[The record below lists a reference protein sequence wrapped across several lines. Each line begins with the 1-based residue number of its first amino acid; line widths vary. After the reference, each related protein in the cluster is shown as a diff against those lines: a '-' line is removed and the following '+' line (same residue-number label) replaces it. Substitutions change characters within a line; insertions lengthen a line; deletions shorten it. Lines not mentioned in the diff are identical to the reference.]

1 MLSIALNVRVEL
13 SSAIRSENRSTSFA
27 DCCFNY
33 AAAIVAMFPFVCF
46 NLTLIEFPERFVAA
60 MLKILLK
67 PFAYMPR
74 EISGKLSLPLQ
85 FLKGQCATK
94 FSCSAIVRYRP
105 FVINHVWLRFLRR

>member
-1 MLSIALNVRVEL
+1 MLSSLLYMTDSLFTGWVGG
-13 SSAIRSENRSTSFA
+13 
-27 DCCFNY
+27 
-33 AAAIVAMFPFVCF
+33 F

-74 EISGKLSLPLQ
+74 EISGKSSLPSQ

-94 FSCSAIVRYRP
+94 FSCSAIVRYRT
-105 FVINHVWLRFLRR
+105 FVINQYIYFL